1 MLSYYLLTSPDL
13 KEKVVADPDTR
24 RTLRN
29 THTIFLLTVLAL
41 ITLTIMNSN
50 FPLPF

>member
-1 MLSYYLLTSPDL
+1 MLSYYLLTSPDP
-13 KEKVVADPDTR
+13 KEKVVADPETR

-29 THTIFLLTVLAL
+29 THTLFLLTVLAL
-41 ITLTIMNSN
+41 IPLTIMNSN